1 MPLFRK
7 KAPPISY
14 DPVAQQPALRRSI
27 CTGEMTAG
35 FADRDTGRFH
45 ELMLLRGE
53 GELEEFCRRVGVRRE
68 ELKIIY

>member
-7 KAPPISY
+7 KAPPILY
-14 DPVAQQPALRRSI
+14 DPAAQQPALRKSI